1 MKRGAG
7 KKRGSGSLEAYRAKR
22 DFTRTP
28 EPAGKRERRAGA
40 RLRFV
45 VQMHHASRLHWDFRL
60 EAGGMMPS
68 WAVPKGPTLVAG
80 ERRLAMHVEDHP
92 LSYRDF
98 EGTIPKG
105 QYGAGSVIVWDR
117 GTYEL
122 AEGTDPKKEI
132 AKGKIKFVMHGE
144 KLKGLFTLVRIKP
157 RENESG
163 DPWLL
168 FKDKDAYAKPSWAIG
183 RHSRSVVSGK
193 SVDEIGRD
201 PKSRTWQSRPTA
213 RQAAMPR
220 STVKRE
226 RVPVL
231 KSVMLATLVG
241 KAFDD
246 DDWLFEIKWDGYRAV
261 CTVDADGKLS
271 LTSRNGLDLLKRFPQ
286 MDGLADAF
294 ASIPIE
300 VDGEICYLDKSGR
313 SSFQQ
318 LQEAAKTRVPLV
330 YVAFDLIYADGR
342 DLRHEPLERR
352 KALLESL
359 IKDERLVL
367 YSKHIAGKG
376 KAFFEQARKK
386 GLEGIVAKRRDSPY
400 QERRSRDWLKIKAHL
415 EQELVIG
422 GWTDP
427 QGTRIGFGSL
437 LLGAYER
444 GTFVYAGNVGTGF
457 NERVLRELHAALAK
471 LARKTS
477 PFAKGEVLRGA
488 HYVEPKLVAQVR
500 FAEWTR
506 DGLVRQAAFLGMR
519 PDKIPKTSYESC
531 RNKWRRSVPRFASQT
546 ERSRFRISTKSSG
559 RATAIRRA
567 I

>member
-1 MKRGAG
+1 MVKRGAG
-7 KKRGSGSLEAYRAKR
+7 KKRSSGSLEAYRAKR
-22 DFTRTP
+22 DFALTP
-28 EPAGKRERRAGA
+28 EPAGKRERRSK

-68 WAVPKGPTLVAG
+68 WAVPKGPTLVPG

-105 QYGAGSVIVWDR
+105 QYGAGNVIVWDR

-168 FKDKDAYAKPSWAIG
+168 FKDKDEYAKASWDIA
-183 RHSRSVVSGK
+183 RHSRSVKSGK
-193 SVDEIGRD
+193 TLDDVGRD
-201 PKSRTWQSRPTA
+201 PKARTWHSRPTS

-220 STVKRE
+220 SSAKRDRIPE
-226 RVPVL
+226 L
-231 KSVMLATLVG
+231 KSVMLATLVA
-241 KAFDD
+241 KPFDD
-246 DDWLFEIKWDGYRAV
+246 DDWLFEIKWDGYRAI
-261 CTVDADGKLS
+261 CTVDADGGLK

-286 MDGLADAF
+286 MEGLSDAF
-294 ASIPIE
+294 ASVPIE
-300 VDGEICYLDKSGR
+300 VDGEICYLDKQGR
-313 SSFQQ
+313 SSFQE
-318 LQEAAKTRVPLV
+318 LQEAAKTRVSLV

-342 DLRHEPLERR
+342 DVRNEPLERR
-352 KALLESL
+352 KELLQQL
-359 IKDERLVL
+359 IGNERLVL
-367 YSKHIAGKG
+367 YSKHIVGKG

-386 GLEGIVAKRRDSPY
+386 GLEGIVAKRRDSTY
-400 QERRSRDWLKIKAHL
+400 QERRSKDWLKIKAHL
-415 EQELVIG
+415 EQELVVG

-427 QGTRIGFGSL
+427 QGSRSGFGSL
-437 LLGAYER
+437 LLGAYEK
-444 GTFVYAGNVGTGF
+444 GKLAYAGNVGTGF
-457 NERVLRELHAALAK
+457 NQRTLRELHAALRK

-477 PFAKGEVLRGA
+477 PFAQGDVLRGA
-488 HYVEPKLVAQVR
+488 HYVEPKLVVQVR

-506 DGLVRQAAFLGMR
+506 DGLVRQAAYLGLR
-519 PDKIPKTSYESC
+519 PDKNPKDVVREM
-531 RNKWRRSVPRFASQT
+531 PQ
-546 ERSRFRISTKSSG
+546 
-559 RATAIRRA
+559 
-567 I
+567 